1 MTELNVENGKGRRQ
15 MTQKMIPL
23 VSVLLVAMLL
33 AALAPAARAQAL
45 VHCSITAID
54 ARTSVVSAKVNA
66 SGAVFQFRITDA
78 ALLKS
83 LKVGQ
88 EVYANFT
95 TKQVSLDGKK
105 MLGEIISPPQAA
117 APVTAP
123 KIAPAAAS
131 AAAPVAVGGIQ
142 NKLGPVQSCT
152 ITAINTYTGV
162 VSAKENATGQ
172 IITFQIAH
180 FKPIDG
186 AKLFQTFKVGDRVDL
201 TPIDGAALT
210 SGSNVRVT
218 VQGLTPI
225 DGIVASIGAA
235 AGSGNSGNSGA
246 PTSSGNTNPQP
257 VSFSCGG
264 TANPLSADT
273 CGKLL
278 FSATNFGITVTCGAS
293 VTITGTIV
301 PVGDDWLVFTV
312 PPSRANCADY
322 SGRTA
327 SPPIQASISSTPA
340 GAICFDVLQTAGTPV
355 LLAYGP
361 FPAGETGVALC
372 VPVVAGLGLL
382 SSPLQPGQYYI
393 RIHGSLASSTG
404 AWTLKLKG

>member
-45 VHCSITAID
+45 VPCSITAID

-66 SGAVFQFRITDA
+66 SGAVFQFRVTDA

-180 FKPIDG
+180 FNFKSIDG

-225 DGIVASIGAA
+225 DGIIVSI
-235 AGSGNSGNSGA
+235 GA

-273 CGKLL
+273 CSKSAS
-278 FSATNFGITVTCGAS
+278 SATNFGITVTCGAS

-322 SGRTA
+322 SGRTQ
-327 SPPIQASISSTPA
+327 SPPIQANISSTPA
-340 GAICFDVLQTAGTPV
+340 GAICFDVLQDAAGTPV
-355 LLAYGP
+355 PAAYGP
-361 FPAGETGVALC
+361 FPAGTSGGVAIC
-372 VPVVAGLGLL
+372 VQVVAGLGLYN
-382 SSPLQPGQYYI
+382 SPLQPGQYYI